1 AFVAQDMKRMIALT
15 SVNHMGYV
23 LLGTFTLGSIGVSA
37 AVFQMF
43 AHGLAVGML
52 FLMSGYI
59 HEQTGTRNIN
69 ELKGLRGRMPT
80 TTLLLILASMA
91 AMAVP
96 GFANFI
102 SEYQVIQG
110 ALSAN
115 YLFGLA
121 ILAPALT
128 VGYFLWMLRRVVMT
142 PGVGPRNEIQ
152 LHSQL
157 ILTAFLVPLL
167 VFGGFQIDIFTYF
180 FPGVLLLVSLF
191 VAISSLDYMKRDANT
206 APYFALLLLS
216 TLGMIVLAASMDL
229 VLLYVG
235 WELMSIPTYAL
246 TAIKKKDPN
255 SNEAAV
261 KFFVMSALSSA
272 LLVFAISL
280 TFGITGSTS
289 LPAIASSLLTL
300 TGDTRSFAL
309 IAIVMF
315 VAGFGVKMA
324 VVPFHMWIPDAFE
337 GAPTTVSALLAAGAK
352 MAAFAAA
359 FRVFIVAFGTVNIDW
374 YSTFAIVA
382 IATMTLGNVAALM
395 QKSFTRL
402 LAYSSI
408 AQAGY
413 VMIALAAPITAS
425 GSSLGLAGGL
435 FHVLNYS
442 IVKTAAFV
450 AAAAVATKLPLNTLD
465 SFNGLAKRMPQT
477 AFNITIFFLALAG
490 VPPLNGFF
498 SKVMLF
504 TGAVFSPYS
513 WGGYLAIAALLN
525 SGFSMS
531 YYGWLIK
538 RMYFDDPADSSR
550 IKEPRAYTSV
560 MWMATALVF
569 IIGLY
574 PDPWIRLVQGSAAS
588 LVPVPTH

>member
-1 AFVAQDMKRMIALT
+1 LIKRGKSSVGVAPYAGLTGIVIALAST
-15 SVNHMGYV
+15 IW
-23 LLGTFTLGSIGVSA
+23 LGFYG
-37 AVFQMF
+37 
-43 AHGLAVGML
+43 
-52 FLMSGYI
+52 
-59 HEQTGTRNIN
+59 
-69 ELKGLRGRMPT
+69 
-80 TTLLLILASMA
+80 
-91 AMAVP
+91 
-96 GFANFI
+96 
-102 SEYQVIQG
+102 
-110 ALSAN
+110 
-115 YLFGLA
+115 
-121 ILAPALT
+121 
-128 VGYFLWMLRRVVMT
+128 
-142 PGVGPRNEIQ
+142 GP
-152 LHSQL
+152 SQ
-157 ILTAFLVPLL
+157 I
-167 VFGGFQIDIFTYF
+167 FGGFQIDLFTYF
-180 FPGVLLLVSLF
+180 FTGVLLLVSLF
-191 VAISSLDYMKRDANT
+191 VAISSLDYMKGDSNT
-206 APYFALLLLS
+206 APYFGLLLLS

-229 VLLYVG
+229 ILLYVG

-289 LPAIASSLLTL
+289 LPAIASSFGTL

-359 FRVFIVAFGTVNIDW
+359 FRVFIVAFTAVNIDW

-413 VMIALAAPITAS
+413 IMIALATPFTADHHVP
-425 GSSLGLAGGL
+425 LGLAGGL

-477 AFNITIFFLALAG
+477 AFNITVFFLALAG

-504 TGAVFSPYS
+504 TGAVYSPYS

-550 IKEPRAYTSV
+550 IREPRAYTSV
-560 MWMATALVF
+560 MWIATALVF

-574 PDPWIRLVQGSAAS
+574 PDPWIRLVQGAAAV
-588 LVPVPTH
+588 L

>member
-1 AFVAQDMKRMIALT
+1 MRSSRRSITCSQYYFRGESRITNLWVLAPFLTLATFGLLVTPAGLLKRGKTNIGVAPYAGLTGIVIALAST
-15 SVNHMGYV
+15 IW
-23 LLGTFTLGSIGVSA
+23 LGFYG
-37 AVFQMF
+37 
-43 AHGLAVGML
+43 
-52 FLMSGYI
+52 
-59 HEQTGTRNIN
+59 
-69 ELKGLRGRMPT
+69 
-80 TTLLLILASMA
+80 
-91 AMAVP
+91 
-96 GFANFI
+96 
-102 SEYQVIQG
+102 
-110 ALSAN
+110 
-115 YLFGLA
+115 
-121 ILAPALT
+121 
-128 VGYFLWMLRRVVMT
+128 
-142 PGVGPRNEIQ
+142 GP
-152 LHSQL
+152 SQ
-157 ILTAFLVPLL
+157 I
-167 VFGGFQIDIFTYF
+167 FGGFQIDLFTYF
-180 FPGVLLLVSLF
+180 FTGVLLLVSLF
-191 VAISSLDYMKRDANT
+191 VAISSLDYMKGDANS
-206 APYFALLLLS
+206 APYFGLLLLS

-289 LPAIASSLLTL
+289 LPAIASSLSTL

-315 VAGFGVKMA
+315 VAG
-324 VVPFHMWIPDAFE
+324 FHMWIPDAFE

-425 GSSLGLAGGL
+425 GSPLGLAGGL

-442 IVKTAAFV
+442 IVKTGAFV
-450 AAAAVATKLPLNTLD
+450 AAAAVATRLPLNTLD

-477 AFNITIFFLALAG
+477 AFNIAIFFLALAG

-498 SKVMLF
+498 SKVILF
-504 TGAVFSPYS
+504 AGAVFSPYS

-560 MWMATALVF
+560 MWMATALAF

-574 PDPWIRLVQGSAAS
+574 PDPWIRLVQGAAAS
-588 LVPVPTH
+588 LIPVPTH